1 MRKIDLELIVGL
13 FVLIGIIALSY
24 ISVKLGR
31 MEWVGGGGY
40 RVTAVFPSIA
50 GLKVG
55 ALVEIAGVEVGRVKS
70 LALDENYQA
79 RVVFDMNRR
88 VKLQEDSIASIK
100 TKGLLGEKY
109 VEIVPGGADEVIENG
124 GKLQDTVPPVDLEE
138 LISKFVFGKV

>member
-1 MRKIDLELIVGL
+1 
-13 FVLIGIIALSY
+13 
-24 ISVKLGR
+24 
-31 MEWVGGGGY
+31 
-40 RVTAVFPSIA
+40 
-50 GLKVG
+50 
-55 ALVEIAGVEVGRVKS
+55 
-70 LALDENYQA
+70 
-79 RVVFDMNRR
+79 MNRG